1 MRIAALYDALAQ
13 VTGSPVVELN
23 RAMAVAM
30 AFGPES
36 GLEIV
41 DGLSDERTLQSYH
54 LLWSVRGDSA
64 LAAAA
69 GMPRPRRRS
78 TVPRSSPGAT
88 ASATSSPDV
97 QRTAVLAR
105 RSMIW
110 IQTREHEVSQ

>member
-41 DGLSDERTLQSYH
+41 DGLSDERSLQTYH
-54 LLWSVRGDSA
+54 LLWSVRGDLLSRLGRHA
-64 LAAAA
+64 EA
-69 GMPRPRRRS
+69 GRGVRARRGARAQRPRAGRARRTGS
-78 TVPRSSPGAT
+78 AEPRLRA
-88 ASATSSPDV
+88 
-97 QRTAVLAR
+97 

-110 IQTREHEVSQ
+110 IQTPASMR